1 MLGRDAIDKFDAIG
15 TFTVW
20 KTYPQH

>member
-1 MLGRDAIDKFDAIG
+1 MLGRDAIDKFDAVG